1 MLDNLLKLIPAKI
14 STAWMVPLFAII
26 FACWKFFRE
35 QKRLEEAVEGEKAK
49 VAKLEAA
56 LEQQKRSNQL
66 LHQGMLEIWQYKEQL
81 DTLLADARSQIRAV
95 ADSIIIR
102 NPYSED
108 TLVFLIAHGPA
119 AQSVVKM
126 QIDLHGSQAGG
137 VYLSRKTSI
146 YSPFTADKLHE
157 KRLDKKS
164 GFQSNNILTKPL
176 LKFGSEVVGVVQF
189 LNEDRN
195 TPFTADDEKKIEPIC
210 VKLALAV
217 SNIIADPANLVH
229 LGVVLDPHINQAT
242 ILFTDI
248 TNSDVLFQQLAVAD
262 ATALVDEYLER
273 LSAIGV
279 RHGARIDKYLGDGM
293 MLSFE
298 TTGAE
303 NAPKALYVALE
314 MQREF
319 AEIKQEWQRLN
330 YALDSLDHRVGIASG
345 AVYGRRMGHATSSVF
360 TIMGAP
366 VNLAAHL
373 CDRARQAP
381 HRILLCETTEQKLRQ
396 HSPAGYP
403 GYRLEPFDQPR
414 YPAYA
419 VVLESH
425 ASREKSI

>member
-1 MLDNLLKLIPAKI
+1 MLDNFLKLIPAKI

-35 QKRLEEAVEGEKAK
+35 QKRLEEAIEQEKAK
-49 VAKLEAA
+49 GARLEAA
-56 LEQQKRSNQL
+56 LEQQKRSNEL
-66 LHQGMLEIWQYKEQL
+66 LHRGLLEIQQYKEQL

-95 ADSIIIR
+95 ADSVIIR

-126 QIDLHGSQAGG
+126 QIDVHGSQAGE
-137 VYLSRKTSI
+137 VYRSRQTSI
-146 YSPFTADKLHE
+146 YSPQTANKAHE
-157 KRLDKKS
+157 KRLDTKS
-164 GFQSNNILTKPL
+164 GFQSNNMLTKPL
-176 LKFGSEVVGVVQF
+176 LKFGTELVGVVQF
-189 LNEDRN
+189 LNQDRHM
-195 TPFTADDEKKIEPIC
+195 PFAAEDEKRIEPIC

-217 SNIIADPANLVH
+217 ANIIADPAHLVH

-248 TNSDVLFQQLAVAD
+248 TNSDLLFQQLAVAD

-273 LSAIGV
+273 LGTLGV
-279 RHGARIDKYLGDGM
+279 RYGARIDKYLGDGM

-298 TTGAE
+298 TAGAD
-303 NAPKALYVALE
+303 NAPHALRAALA
-314 MQREF
+314 MQAEF
-319 AEIKQEWQRLN
+319 AEIKQEWQRLG
-330 YALDSLDHRVGIASG
+330 YALAALDHRIGIASG
-345 AVYGRRMGHATSSVF
+345 AVYGRRMGHAASSVF

-373 CDRARQAP
+373 CDRARKAP
-381 HRILLCETTEQKLRQ
+381 QGILLSAATEQKLHQ
-396 HSPAGYP
+396 QVPP
-403 GYRLEPFDQPR
+403 GYQLQPFDLPK

-419 VVLESH
+419 VVSQG
-425 ASREKSI
+425 